1 MKQFSFRK
9 SRRPHPVILAA
20 AASVITFSLLGVGA
34 ITGLIPS
41 AYSNNANNPGDT
53 QKSQLVD
60 GRQSEREAARRSSAV
75 ASCANCGVVESIRP
89 VQVEGSASGL
99 GAVAGG
105 VTGAVVGNQIGNG
118 HGRDAMT
125 VLGGVGGA
133 FAGHSIEKNVNRHT
147 VYRVTV
153 RMDDGSFRTVSQS
166 HVPALAIGSKVR
178 VANGSLV
185 ELS

>member
-1 MKQFSFRK
+1 MRQFSFRK
-9 SRRPHPVILAA
+9 SRRPHPVMLAA

-41 AYSNNANNPGDT
+41 AYSNSAGDT
-53 QKSQLVD
+53 QKSQFSD
-60 GRQSEREAARRSSAV
+60 ERSVTAKDSTRRATAQAACS
-75 ASCANCGVVESIRP
+75 NCGVVDAIRS
-89 VQVEGSASGL
+89 VQVEGSASGI

-133 FAGHSIEKNVNRHT
+133 FAGHSIEKNINRHT

-166 HVPALAIGSKVR
+166 HVPAVAVGSKVR
-178 VANGSLV
+178 VSNGSLV

>member
-1 MKQFSFRK
+1 MRQFSFRK
-9 SRRPHPVILAA
+9 SRRPHQVILAA

-41 AYSNNANNPGDT
+41 AYSNNSGDA
-53 QKSQLVD
+53 QKSQLSD
-60 GRQSEREAARRSSAV
+60 ERPAAGKAAVRRTA
-75 ASCANCGVVESIRP
+75 ASCANCGVVDAIRA

-133 FAGHSIEKNVNRHT
+133 FAGHTIEKNINRHT

-166 HVPALAIGSKVR
+166 HSPAVVIGSKVR
-178 VANGSLV
+178 VTNGSLV

>member
-1 MKQFSFRK
+1 MRQFSFRK
-9 SRRPHPVILAA
+9 SRRPHPVMLAA

-41 AYSNNANNPGDT
+41 AYSNNSGDT
-53 QKSQLVD
+53 QKSQLSD
-60 GRQSEREAARRSSAV
+60 ERSSGGKDSIRRSV
-75 ASCANCGVVESIRP
+75 AQAFCANCGVVDAIRA
-89 VQVEGSASGL
+89 VQVEGSASGI

-133 FAGHSIEKNVNRHT
+133 FAGHSIEKNINRHT

-166 HVPALAIGSKVR
+166 HTPTMVVGSKVR
-178 VANGSLV
+178 VSNGSLM

>member
-1 MKQFSFRK
+1 MDQLSSPK

-41 AYSNNANNPGDT
+41 AYSNNASDT
-53 QKSQLVD
+53 QKPQFSD
-60 GRQSEREAARRSSAV
+60 ERAQAGKDSTRRLAAP
-75 ASCANCGVVESIRP
+75 SCPNCGVVDSIRA
-89 VQVEGSASGL
+89 VQIEGSASGL

-133 FAGHSIEKNVNRHT
+133 FAGHSIEKNINRHT

-166 HVPALAIGSKVR
+166 HAPAVPLGSKVR

>member
-1 MKQFSFRK
+1 MGEFSFRK

-20 AASVITFSLLGVGA
+20 AASVITFCVLGVGA
-34 ITGLIPS
+34 LTGLIPS
-41 AYSNNANNPGDT
+41 AYSNNSSDLQKNRLPNEQSLSGKDSTRRLST
-53 QKSQLVD
+53 Q
-60 GRQSEREAARRSSAV
+60 SS
-75 ASCANCGVVESIRP
+75 CTNCGVVDTIRA
-89 VQVEGSASGL
+89 VQIEGGASGL

-125 VLGGVGGA
+125 ALGGVGGA
-133 FAGHSIEKNVNRHT
+133 FAGNSIEKNINRHT

-153 RMDDGSFRTVSQS
+153 RMGDGSFRTVSQS
-166 HVPALAIGSKVR
+166 QAPAVAVGSKVR
-178 VANGSLV
+178 VTNGSLV